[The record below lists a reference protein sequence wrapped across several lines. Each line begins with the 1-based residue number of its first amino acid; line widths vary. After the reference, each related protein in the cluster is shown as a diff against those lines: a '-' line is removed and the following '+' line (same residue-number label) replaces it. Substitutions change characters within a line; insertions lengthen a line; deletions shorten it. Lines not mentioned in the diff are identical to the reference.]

1 MYKAMLNQSRLIFGC
16 GNPLFGDDGFGSEVI
31 QFLENLYTLPPD
43 VAFLDVGTAIRDF
56 LFDILLLPK
65 RPLQIII
72 IDAMEIPG
80 EPAGQIREIGVD
92 AFQPAKISDFS
103 LHQFPTVNL
112 LKEIRN
118 YTDIDVR
125 VLVAQP
131 KNIPDR
137 VKPGLSPAVRA
148 AVPKMCERIM
158 SIIEP
163 GDAATVRFNQ
173 SPVHF
178 CVGQLAKQLNV
189 HRNTI
194 RNWIKSGKLMA
205 QPTVGRKYAVK
216 HSELMQLFQR
226 YGQDERAV
234 QDMI

>member
-31 QFLENLYTLPPD
+31 QFLENVYPLPPD
-43 VAFLDVGTAIRDF
+43 ISALDVGTAIRDF

-72 IDAMEIPG
+72 IDAMDIPG
-80 EPAGQIREIGVD
+80 GIAGEIREIGID
-92 AFQPAKISDFS
+92 EFQPAKISDFS

-112 LKEIRN
+112 LKEIRY
-118 YTDIDVR
+118 YTNIDVR

-131 KNIPDR
+131 GSIPDR

-158 SIIEP
+158 TLIES
-163 GDAATVRFNQ
+163 GDAGKTTVNQ
-173 SPVHF
+173 SIVNF
-178 CVGQLAKQLNV
+178 CVGQLAKKLGV

-194 RNWIKSGKLMA
+194 RNWIKNGKLVA
-205 QPTVGRKYAVK
+205 QPSVGRKYAVK
-216 HSELMQLFQR
+216 HSELMLLFQR
-226 YGQDERAV
+226 CGLDERAV
-234 QDMI
+234 QDVI

>member
-1 MYKAMLNQSRLIFGC
+1 MYNAMLNQSRLIFGC

-31 QFLENLYTLPPD
+31 QFLEQWYTLPPD

-80 EPAGQIREIGVD
+80 EEGGEIREIGID
-92 AFQPAKISDFS
+92 EFQPTKISDFS

-125 VLVAQP
+125 VLVVQP
-131 KNIPDR
+131 GNIPDR

-148 AVPKMCERIM
+148 AVPNMCERIVTM
-158 SIIEP
+158 IES
-163 GDAATVRFNQ
+163 GDAGKVTVNQ
-173 SPVHF
+173 SLVHF
-178 CVGQLAKQLNV
+178 CVGKLAKQLGV

-194 RNWIKSGKLMA
+194 RNWIKSGKLIA
-205 QPTVGRKYAVK
+205 QPVVGRKYAVK
-216 HSELMQLFQR
+216 QSELMQLFQR
-226 YGQDERAV
+226 CGMDERAV